1 MQGDPQPLVFI
12 DNASVKTNLTRKYDH
27 ILCRAHLEMDAA
39 SGDWG
44 AQTFIAS
51 LTQYNLSLIHI

>member
-1 MQGDPQPLVFI
+1 MQGDPQPLFFM

-27 ILCRAHLEMDAA
+27 ILCSVQLEMDAA

-44 AQTFIAS
+44 TKTFIAS
-51 LTQYNLSLIHI
+51 LKQDNLIA

>member
-27 ILCRAHLEMDAA
+27 ILCSVHLEMDAA

-44 AQTFIAS
+44 TQTIIAS
-51 LTQYNLSLIHI
+51 LKQDNLVA

>member
-12 DNASVKTNLTRKYDH
+12 DNASVKTNLTLKYDH

-44 AQTFIAS
+44 TQTFIAS
-51 LTQYNLSLIHI
+51 LTQDNLIA

>member
-1 MQGDPQPLVFI
+1 MQGDSQPLVFI
-12 DNASVKTNLTRKYDH
+12 DNTSVKTNLTRR
-27 ILCRAHLEMDAA
+27 ILSRVHLEMDAA

-51 LTQYNLSLIHI
+51 LTQDNLIA